1 MQPITGKTYRLK
13 NGEQILVGVYA
24 GVKDDSPSLY
34 KFFIFDDSD
43 DRRWFLESEI
53 IEVIDP
59 KERKRLCGKNRRPK
73 NGDFSDYEVR
83 CMVASYCRDITIGM
97 AGWGVPF
104 TVWVELKGLAKFE
117 KGSLYKLDKPTCECE
132 MCDGR
137 RAAHEELEECVDI
150 LEVGDRVK
158 VINPANTLSVGRE
171 GFISEIVEGE
181 IMVDFT
187 GGWRGWYNKKDVK
200 KLKYD

>member
-59 KERKRLCGKNRRPK
+59 KERKRLYGKNRRPK

-137 RAAHEELEECVDI
+137 RAAHEELEECLD
-150 LEVGDRVK
+150 
-158 VINPANTLSVGRE
+158 
-171 GFISEIVEGE
+171 
-181 IMVDFT
+181 
-187 GGWRGWYNKKDVK
+187 
-200 KLKYD
+200 LKYEKNKPI

>member
-1 MQPITGKTYRLK
+1 MQPI
-13 NGEQILVGVYA
+13 E
-24 GVKDDSPSLY
+24 
-34 KFFIFDDSD
+34 
-43 DRRWFLESEI
+43 
-53 IEVIDP
+53 
-59 KERKRLCGKNRRPK
+59 ERKRLYGKNRRPM

-137 RAAHEELEECVDI
+137 RAAHEELESSFGTIIDKRPKTDVQKAIELLEKEGLIVDGKI
-150 LEVGDRVK
+150 LK
-158 VINPANTLSVGRE
+158 Q
-171 GFISEIVEGE
+171 
-181 IMVDFT
+181 
-187 GGWRGWYNKKDVK
+187 
-200 KLKYD
+200 

>member
-59 KERKRLCGKNRRPK
+59 KERKRLYGKNRRPK
-73 NGDFSDYEVR
+73 NGDFSNYEVR

-117 KGSLYKLDKPTCECE
+117 KGSLYKLEKPTCECE

-137 RAAHEELEECVDI
+137 RAAHEELEECLDDLQI
-150 LEVGDRVK
+150 GDMAK
-158 VINPANTLSVGRE
+158 VIKPYSTFGKTVIINAIDEDDGVVT
-171 GFISEIVEGE
+171 
-181 IMVDFT
+181 VDFQD
-187 GGWRGWYNKKDVK
+187 GYCGFYKKEELQ
-200 KLKYD
+200 KL